1 MGKPKPK
8 KVRFEH
14 PTSFLYVAEN
24 ATTDDGVSLLKT
36 LGYTRNSEMTRQAN
50 HGIYTKEERFS
61 RVGVHNQLHTLFAC
75 VVQTSPEAE
84 VTVLCGFTDPSL
96 LLEGRYSYISNS
108 VK

>member
-24 ATTDDGVSLLKT
+24 ATTDDGIKLLHS
-36 LGYTRNSEMTRQAN
+36 LGYVRSPEMTRQVN
-50 HGIYTKEERFS
+50 YSIYTKEERFG
-61 RVGVHNQLHTLFAC
+61 RTGVHNTFKTLFAC

-84 VTVLCGFTDPSL
+84 VAVLCGFTDPTL
-96 LLEGRYSYISNS
+96 LLEGRYSYITNT

>member
-1 MGKPKPK
+1 VGKPKPK

-14 PTSFLYVAEN
+14 PTSFLYVADN
-24 ATTDDGVSLLKT
+24 ATVEDGVKLLHS
-36 LGYTRNSEMTRQAN
+36 LGYARNTEMTRQAN
-50 HGIYTKEERFS
+50 YSIYTKEERFA
-61 RVGVHNQLHTLFAC
+61 RVDAFNKFHTLFAC

-84 VTVLCGFTDPSL
+84 VAVLCGFTDPTL